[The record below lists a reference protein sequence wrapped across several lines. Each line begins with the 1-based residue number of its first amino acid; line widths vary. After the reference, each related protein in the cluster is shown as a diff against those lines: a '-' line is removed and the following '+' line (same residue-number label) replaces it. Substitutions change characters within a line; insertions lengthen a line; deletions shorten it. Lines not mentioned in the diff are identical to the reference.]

1 MVGGR
6 DQAKSTDEPRVRDII
21 PDFVVIARR
30 HGRRVTLFII
40 PRDKHICASLLCRAG
55 STPTT
60 AGLRPVHFLDERIS
74 PSTSPLFNAQLAD
87 ASPMLLTHI
96 QDVLKMVASI
106 CR

>member
-6 DQAKSTDEPRVRDII
+6 DQAKSTDERRVRDII

-55 STPTT
+55 SVDY
-60 AGLRPVHFLDERIS
+60 RR
-74 PSTSPLFNAQLAD
+74 LASGPFSGRKNFAID
-87 ASPMLLTHI
+87 PYLT
-96 QDVLKMVASI
+96 
-106 CR
+106 RN